1 LSCEYLYRIIVV
13 NSPADQI
20 SILIVDDHVLVREGL
35 RGILESQDDMC
46 VVGEAGDSGA
56 TIAMA
61 AEKLPDIVLLD
72 IEIPGTEV
80 TTTVR
85 EIRRCSPRSRVI
97 ILSMYEGPQLVQD
110 ALAAGIRGY
119 LLKSVHWQEL
129 VIAIRTVHA
138 DADRVILGVSRES
151 LRQVNSKH
159 SAGLSAR
166 EREILDLV
174 RQAFSNAQIASRLGL
189 TEATVKRHLRK
200 TFVKLGA
207 VSRIDAVNKW
217 ADLQSYHTRLP
228 PPGVGTAQDRSRR
241 RADRSERYIRR
252 PALSGP

>member
-1 LSCEYLYRIIVV
+1 M

-46 VVGEAGDSGA
+46 VVGEAGDSG
-56 TIAMA
+56 TTVVMT
-61 AEKLPDIVLLD
+61 AEKLPNIVLLD
-72 IEIPGTEV
+72 IEIPGGEV

-119 LLKSVHWQEL
+119 LLKNIHWQEL
-129 VIAIRTVHA
+129 VVAIRTVHA
-138 DADRVILGVSRES
+138 DADRVILGVSHES
-151 LRQVNSKH
+151 LRQLHSKH
-159 SAGLSAR
+159 SAGMLSAR
-166 EREILDLV
+166 ESEILDLV
-174 RQAFSNAQIASRLGL
+174 RQAFSNAQIASQLGL

-200 TFVKLGA
+200 IFVKLGA

-217 ADLQSYHTRLP
+217 ADLQPHSSRLP
-228 PPGVGTAQDRSRR
+228 SQGTGAAQNRSRR
-241 RADRSERYIRR
+241 RADRPEGYIRR
-252 PALSGP
+252 PALDGS